1 MQQMLHDMQSSSK
14 LINTPYRS
22 LESSYLV
29 QSDTSDTIT
38 ISDDISGTFCHET
51 DIDSDIDFNVLVG
64 TATIVRNKTVDSPS
78 DLSQN
83 NPIQLV
89 DIKVYLMKEISRT

>member
-1 MQQMLHDMQSSSK
+1 MLQDMQSGSK

-29 QSDTSDTIT
+29 ESDTGDAIT
-38 ISDDISGTFCHET
+38 SSDDILGTFCHET
-51 DIDSDIDFNVLVG
+51 DIDSDIDSNVLVG
-64 TATIVRNKTVDSPS
+64 TTTIVRNKTADSPS

-89 DIKVYLMKEISRT
+89 DIKGYFMKKISRT

>member
-1 MQQMLHDMQSSSK
+1 MLHDMQSSSK
-14 LINTPYRS
+14 LINTSYWS
-22 LESSYLV
+22 LESQYLV

-64 TATIVRNKTVDSPS
+64 TTTIVRNKTADSPS

-83 NPIQLV
+83 NPIQVV
-89 DIKVYLMKEISRT
+89 DIKGYLMKEISRT

>member
-1 MQQMLHDMQSSSK
+1 MLQDMQSGSK

-29 QSDTSDTIT
+29 ERDTGDAIT
-38 ISDDISGTFCHET
+38 SSDDILGTFCHET
-51 DIDSDIDFNVLVG
+51 DIDFNVLVG
-64 TATIVRNKTVDSPS
+64 TTIIVRNKTADSPS

-89 DIKVYLMKEISRT
+89 DIKGYFMKKISRT

>member
-1 MQQMLHDMQSSSK
+1 MLQDMQSGSK

-22 LESSYLV
+22 LESYLV
-29 QSDTSDTIT
+29 ESDTGDAIT
-38 ISDDISGTFCHET
+38 SSDDILGTFCHET
-51 DIDSDIDFNVLVG
+51 DTDSDIDFNVLVG
-64 TATIVRNKTVDSPS
+64 TTTIVRNKTADSPS

-89 DIKVYLMKEISRT
+89 DIKGYFMKKISRT